1 MENQQLISIII
12 PTCNR
17 LQILKRTLHSL
28 EKQTEG
34 GQPFEVILI
43 DDGSRDGTA
52 DYLKNASFSFPFHFF
67 SQEHKGPAAA
77 RNAGLKTA
85 GGKTVL
91 FLNDD
96 CLAAPDLLYQHR
108 RFRQKHGECAV
119 LGRIEWPP
127 EVPLPPAVKEL
138 AYDYCFPYKKII
150 NPAYVPFHYFITGNL
165 SAPLPEVVAAGG
177 FDEFF
182 KDAACED
189 IELGYRL
196 QHRGLRLRYNPASV
210 AFHLHKLDFDQLC
223 NRQLKA
229 AYWFQA
235 FAAKHPEATAH
246 FQGVLACREEYPF
259 LENKLENKKALK
271 LILRYMMYRGSKAG
285 KKDFFT
291 KILSSS

>member
-165 SAPLPEVVAAGG
+165 SAPLPEVIAAGG
-177 FDEFF
+177 FDEHFR
-182 KDAACED
+182 DAACED
-189 IELGYRL
+189 IELGFRL
-196 QHRGLRLRYNPASV
+196 QRRGLRLCYNPAAV

-235 FAAKHPEATAH
+235 FAAKHPEAAARLH
-246 FQGVLACREEYPF
+246 GILACKDEFP
-259 LENKLENKKALK
+259 LLENKKALQI
-271 LILRYMMYRGSKAG
+271 ILKYMMYRGTKAG
-285 KKDFFT
+285 RRDFFAE
-291 KILSSS
+291 IISHPE